1 MAGAVTENPRALR
14 LLAPLGWT
22 VVIAWFSGVAGNS
35 TLTRSLTLPWIAAL
49 LPWAAPETLEAL
61 HVLVRKVGH
70 VTEYGLLAILWSWAV
85 GGWRRALALSVL
97 TAFLDEAHQATT
109 LEREGSAADLLLDS
123 SAAAAAL
130 WLLLQGPGALLDT
143 LARAFLWIAAAG
155 GTALLALN
163 VTVGAPSRWLWL
175 SVPAAWIALALL
187 RRMTRRL

>member
-1 MAGAVTENPRALR
+1 MADAVTENPRALR

-22 VVIAWFSGVAGNS
+22 AVIAWFSGVAGES
-35 TLTRSLTLPWIAAL
+35 TLTRALTLPWIAAL

-61 HVLVRKVGH
+61 HVLIRKAGH

-85 GGWRRALALSVL
+85 GGWRRPLALSVL

-109 LEREGSAADLLLDS
+109 LERDGSAADLLLDA

-130 WLLLQGPGALLDT
+130 WLLLQGPRALLDT

-155 GTALLALN
+155 GSALLLVN
-163 VTVGAPSRWLWL
+163 LTVGAPSRWLWL